1 MHSHPLLWDSRADSF
16 LHDCFDAELHKRT
29 LRSVRDA
36 VLGTLASA
44 RAGVAH
50 IGRGLAQARGLR
62 PKHAIK
68 QVDRLLS
75 NHLLDLEALAPS
87 WMAFVV
93 GKRTEIVIAFDWTDF
108 AKDDQSTLALSVIAR
123 DGRATPVLWKT
134 VQRSGILRNAVEDD
148 LLERLRAALPPP
160 IRITLLA
167 DRGFASQAMYLF
179 LRALEIDFIIRFKSS
194 ILVGTNDGNMTPAAQ
209 LIPKHERT
217 FLLSPACVTGDR
229 TEVATVVLK
238 HAKGMKEP
246 WCLSSSRSDL
256 KPSAIVNLYGRRF
269 TIEERFRDIKDWRF
283 GMGVSAVR
291 MANPHRRDR
300 LLFIVALAQT
310 LLQVLGAAGESLGM
324 DRLLKVNTVKTRV
337 HSLYHQG
344 QTYLQLLPK
353 MPQAEADALL
363 LHFRRLLHEHAT
375 VQKLFALL

>member
-16 LHDCFDAELHKRT
+16 LHDCFDADLHKRT

-87 WMAFVV
+87 WLAFVV
-93 GKRTEIVIAFDWTDF
+93 GNRTDIVIAFDWTDF
-108 AKDDQSTLALSVIAR
+108 AKDDQS
-123 DGRATPVLWKT
+123 
-134 VQRSGILRNAVEDD
+134 
-148 LLERLRAALPPP
+148 
-160 IRITLLA
+160 
-167 DRGFASQAMYLF
+167 
-179 LRALEIDFIIRFKSS
+179 
-194 ILVGTNDGNMTPAAQ
+194 
-209 LIPKHERT
+209 
-217 FLLSPACVTGDR
+217 
-229 TEVATVVLK
+229 
-238 HAKGMKEP
+238 
-246 WCLSSSRSDL
+246 
-256 KPSAIVNLYGRRF
+256 F

-300 LLFIVALAQT
+300 LLLIVALAQT
-310 LLQVLGAAGESLGM
+310 LLQVC
-324 DRLLKVNTVKTRV
+324 LLYTSPSPR
-337 HSLYHQG
+337 
-344 QTYLQLLPK
+344 
-353 MPQAEADALL
+353 D
-363 LHFRRLLHEHAT
+363 
-375 VQKLFALL
+375 